1 MRHLR
6 FKRIV
11 GQHKDRIYTHAYYV
25 LGSHDE
31 AEDVTQEVL
40 LKIWEQLDDLP
51 RTHTTAWIMKVTRNR
66 CIDYLRQ
73 RQRTVRLHD
82 LAEADDRPEG
92 TWEAASNP
100 QADAEQSEMQRHI
113 ERAIRALSEPLRSV
127 VILREIQG
135 LNYEEV
141 ARATGLPLNSV
152 KVYLYRGR
160 RMLREKLAFLR
171 E

>member
-6 FKRIV
+6 SKKIV
-11 GQHKDRIYTHAYYV
+11 RQHKDRIYTQAYYF

-40 LKIWEQLDDLP
+40 LKIWERLDDLP
-51 RTHTTAWIMKVTRNR
+51 RTHTTAWIMKVTRNL
-66 CIDYLRQ
+66 CIDYVRQ
-73 RQRTVRLHD
+73 RQRTARLFD
-82 LAEADDRPEG
+82 GEDGEDGSAE
-92 TWEAASNP
+92 TWIAVSNP
-100 QADAEQSEMQRHI
+100 EVEAERNEMQHHI
-113 ERAIRALSEPLRSV
+113 EREIQTLPEPLRSV

-135 LNYEEV
+135 LTYEEV
-141 ARATGLPLNSV
+141 ARAMSIPLNSV

-160 RMLREKLAFLR
+160 RILREKLSFLI

>member
-11 GQHKDRIYTHAYYV
+11 GQHKDRIYTQAYYF

-40 LKIWEQLDDLP
+40 LKIWERLDELP
-51 RTHTTAWIMKVTRNR
+51 RTHTTAWIMKVTRNL
-66 CIDYLRQ
+66 CIDYVRR
-73 RQRTVRLHD
+73 RQRTVRLLD
-82 LAEADDRPEG
+82 VAEEEDGSDER
-92 TWEAASNP
+92 WEAASNP
-100 QADAEQSEMQRHI
+100 EAEAEQSEMQRHI